1 MLRTIRIGGTY
12 SNVTRQNEN
21 SVYTSIE
28 LPVDV
33 NISTMQ
39 VAPKTSITERVG
51 VNTWIMILDLESKRG
66 YVFVQE
72 DIYHILERPISRTFL
87 VFTGKIYADFDD
99 EVAADLE
106 AFIKEQGLIPGH
118 GVYEF

>member
-1 MLRTIRIGGTY
+1 MLRKIRIGGTY
-12 SNVTRQNEN
+12 SNVTYQNEN
-21 SVYTSIE
+21 PVYTRTE

-33 NISTMQ
+33 NISTIQ

-51 VNTWIMILDLESKRG
+51 VNTWIMFLDLEAKKG

-72 DIYHILERPISRTFL
+72 DTYHILERSVSRTFL
-87 VFTGKIYADFDD
+87 VFTGKIYAEFDD

-106 AFIKEQGLIPGH
+106 TFIKEQGLIPGH